1 MLMRCDIEKE
11 PISGVK
17 KRGKTEGGLL
27 IFSNL
32 YKYLSYTNGIA
43 ISSFLV
49 TSPGS
54 VHNT

>member
-1 MLMRCDIEKE
+1 MLMRCDIVKE
-11 PISGVK
+11 SISGVK
-17 KRGKTEGGLL
+17 KKGKNEGGFL